1 LGIPAALI
9 TAIPPI
15 ALTVGANRVVKG
27 VAIPHPVGKP
37 DEEGN
42 VEFAL
47 RKSLFNLALK
57 ALCTEIDDQT
67 VFKLEK

>member
-1 LGIPAALI
+1 
-9 TAIPPI
+9 
-15 ALTVGANRVVKG
+15 VKG

-37 DEEGN
+37 DEEGD

-47 RKSLFNLALK
+47 RKSIFNLALK
-57 ALCTEIDDQT
+57 ALCTDIDDQT